1 MLFSVSFALLLASIS
16 QSTLA
21 EVVEIDKAYNVEC
34 QGRKTVPNYCTAA
47 GGDFRSI
54 PVETWQGSRTGSLDS
69 CCVPEGSVG
78 VFARVCDV
86 ADDREGKKRA
96 GYAIIGPCWL

>member
-54 PVETWQGSRTGSLDS
+54 PVETWQGSRTGSLGRKEESRICDNWS
-69 CCVPEGSVG
+69 LLAIAMERKQAGMK
-78 VFARVCDV
+78 AR
-86 ADDREGKKRA
+86 
-96 GYAIIGPCWL
+96 